1 LRISR
6 HGTAFDVDELDDDD
20 DEEEEDPLVKL
31 LKFGCMT
38 SSPFRRMSLALIIV
52 NLARDLFNTK
62 YL

>member
-1 LRISR
+1 MRISR
-6 HGTAFDVDELDDDD
+6 HGTEFDVDELDDDD
-20 DEEEEDPLVKL
+20 DEEEDPLVKL

>member
-1 LRISR
+1 MRISR
-6 HGTAFDVDELDDDD
+6 HGTAFEVDELDDDD
-20 DEEEEDPLVKL
+20 DEEDPLDKL

-52 NLARDLFNTK
+52 NLARDLFITK

>member
-6 HGTAFDVDELDDDD
+6 NGTAFDVDELDDDD
-20 DEEEEDPLVKL
+20 IDEEDPLDKL
-31 LKFGCMT
+31 LKFVCMT

>member
-1 LRISR
+1 MRISR

-20 DEEEEDPLVKL
+20 DDEEEPLVKL

>member
-20 DEEEEDPLVKL
+20 IDEEDPLDKL
-31 LKFGCMT
+31 LKFGCMS
-38 SSPFRRMSLALIIV
+38 SSPFKRMSLALIIV

>member
-20 DEEEEDPLVKL
+20 IDEEDPLDKL
-31 LKFGCMT
+31 LKCVCMT
-38 SSPFRRMSLALIIV
+38 SSPFRRISLALIIV